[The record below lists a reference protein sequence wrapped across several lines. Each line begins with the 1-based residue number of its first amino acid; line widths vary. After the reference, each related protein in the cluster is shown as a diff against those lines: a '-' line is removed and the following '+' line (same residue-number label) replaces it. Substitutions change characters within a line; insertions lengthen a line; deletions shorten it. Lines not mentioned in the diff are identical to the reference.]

1 MIHSKGEIHNP
12 ANIGVV
18 IIGYLLL
25 ESLFFATFGLC
36 RQPNSNPS
44 ILLPRTT
51 SIFETTMRLQ
61 TSSLLNS
68 KDFSLNLS

>member
-25 ESLFFATFGLC
+25 ESLFFATLQFV
-36 RQPNSNPS
+36 SS
-44 ILLPRTT
+44 IKFKPINTATENYFRNHNEATNIVTIQL
-51 SIFETTMRLQ
+51 
-61 TSSLLNS
+61 
-68 KDFSLNLS
+68 

>member
-25 ESLFFATFGLC
+25 ESLFFASLRC
-36 RQPNSNPS
+36 VSS
-44 ILLPRTT
+44 DK
-51 SIFETTMRLQ
+51 FEPINTATENYFWNRNEATNIVTIEL
-61 TSSLLNS
+61 
-68 KDFSLNLS
+68 

>member
-25 ESLFFATFGLC
+25 ESLFFA
-36 RQPNSNPS
+36 
-44 ILLPRTT
+44 ILRCV
-51 SIFETTMRLQ
+51 SSDKFEPINTATENYFRNRNEATNIVTIEL
-61 TSSLLNS
+61 
-68 KDFSLNLS
+68 

>member
-25 ESLFFATFGLC
+25 ESLFFATLRC
-36 RQPNSNPS
+36 VSS
-44 ILLPRTT
+44 IKFKPINTATENYFR
-51 SIFETTMRLQ
+51 TMRLQ
-61 TSSLLNS
+61 TSSLFNS
-68 KDFSLNLS
+68 KDLSLNLS

>member
-25 ESLFFATFGLC
+25 ESLFFATLRC
-36 RQPNSNPS
+36 VSS
-44 ILLPRTT
+44 TK
-51 SIFETTMRLQ
+51 FEPINTATE
-61 TSSLLNS
+61 NY
-68 KDFSLNLS
+68 F